1 MHFIYQFGVLCIFGI
16 GSFVMPAIKWLRW
29 VLVTLAI
36 VSTIICHM
44 FFFLFGR
51 SIITLDLCS
60 SFNDDY
66 EFAYSKES
74 SDVVRCSNAAMR
86 YELDTTLQ
94 IHFFFFASLRN
105 DLFLLSARFG
115 HFSFKREDSHKEAD
129 RRVKRW
135 SLGLICRDIRQLLEH
150 TF

>member
-1 MHFIYQFGVLCIFGI
+1 
-16 GSFVMPAIKWLRW
+16 
-29 VLVTLAI
+29 
-36 VSTIICHM
+36 M

-94 IHFFFFASLRN
+94 IHFFFLLHYAMIYS
-105 DLFLLSARFG
+105 FLAP
-115 HFSFKREDSHKEAD
+115 DSGILALNGKIAT
-129 RRVKRW
+129 RKQI
-135 SLGLICRDIRQLLEH
+135 GG
-150 TF
+150 